1 MTLYQKVI
9 AVFSTLKG
17 IMDGKAD
24 SRDIA
29 PDFSDETQ
37 YAPKDLV
44 MRNNILYRC
53 TEAHIGPWN
62 AGHFRSGSIDG
73 IMPKK
78 VSDLENDKGF
88 VGSQDIS
95 RQFGSMSLS
104 DNATQEQIRE
114 AVQAMIAGLKALA
127 PATSATV
134 MAAMVAAS
142 AFGMMPSDTTKW
154 EGVDPTNIVKDIVV
168 KFSPAPDLSSGNTQL
183 VNTIRSE
190 SMTTNSQSFLVGL
203 MNNMATSVY
212 DSGTIV
218 LKDHEINC
226 VNQPYNVSFEL
237 PPPVPGRSC
246 SFGIFM
252 AHSPQNTFTFPT
264 NGVAY
269 LNPGMIWPFEPP
281 SGDYLR
287 YSFAMFYEI
296 YCPDLETRS
305 FVLLGGECYRVP
317 VSEGQGR

>member
-1 MTLYQKVI
+1 MTLYQKVL
-9 AVFSTLKG
+9 AVFSLLRNS
-17 IMDGKAD
+17 ISGKVD
-24 SRDIA
+24 NSEFA
-29 PDFSDETQ
+29 PSFSTSTQ
-37 YAPKDLV
+37 YAAGTLV
-44 MRNNILYRC
+44 MKDGVLYAC
-53 TEAHIGPWN
+53 TSAHLGEWDP
-62 AGHFRSGSIDG
+62 GHFLRTVMSLNIPTKTSDLSNDSGFIGGSAIAQSLDG
-73 IMPKK
+73 IAVK
-78 VSDLENDKGF
+78 DD
-88 VGSQDIS
+88 
-95 RQFGSMSLS
+95 
-104 DNATQEQIRE
+104 ATQKEVRV
-114 AVQAMIAGLKALA
+114 AVQGIIAALKSLGQVSCIALA
-127 PATSATV
+127 LLS
-134 MAAMVAAS
+134 AS
-142 AFGMMPSDTTKW
+142 AAEALNDGTLW
-154 EGVDPTNIVKDIVV
+154 EDVSPTNKVKDVV
-168 KFSPAPDLSSGNTQL
+168 ENFSPPADFSPGNTQL

-226 VNQPYNVSFEL
+226 VTRPDNVSFEL
-237 PPPVPGRSC
+237 PPRVPGRSC

-305 FVLLGGECYRVP
+305 FVLLGGECYRVS